1 MYAGPHQKTAVLPHG
16 IATSHGF
23 SDGNRHTA
31 LYLFELLATRSSYKF
46 VEDDMV
52 VAGLITRVA
61 QGETG
66 YNELADWF
74 RQRLVRGAISP
85 FRPDLQ

>member
-1 MYAGPHQKTAVLPHG
+1 MYASPHQNAAALLYG

-23 SDGNRHTA
+23 SDGNKHTA

-52 VAGLITRVA
+52 VADLITSVA

-74 RQRLVRGAISP
+74 RQRLVRVAVSP
-85 FRPDLQ
+85 FRLDLQ